1 MLCPC
6 RLCCCDA
13 VVWEQTAS
21 SPGDLSQNGNEDLA
35 VASASHRLVL
45 GMDETQMEQKQQQ
58 PDSSNKGNQYLK
70 NVFRSF
76 DSSWT
81 GKIHLDS
88 LGESRRGFEVHARW
102 QHAQRKELQIAC
114 RWMISGSWYVRLY
127 CEFHQFYIHMLT
139 YNYPLSDTAE
149 GYCTCVS
156 PGGPAARL
164 WNAQQG
170 TNHFSM
176 RERDFAKN
184 QTFNVT
190 YLQRWTVAV
199 SLTTTS

>member
-88 LGESRRGFEVHARW
+88 LGESRRGFEVHAR
-102 QHAQRKELQIAC
+102 
-114 RWMISGSWYVRLY
+114 
-127 CEFHQFYIHMLT
+127 
-139 YNYPLSDTAE
+139 
-149 GYCTCVS
+149 
-156 PGGPAARL
+156 
-164 WNAQQG
+164 
-170 TNHFSM
+170 
-176 RERDFAKN
+176 
-184 QTFNVT
+184 
-190 YLQRWTVAV
+190 
-199 SLTTTS
+199 